1 MTLVSYVSL
10 VSCNSLVSGLGDGW
24 GTLPPPPSPIEL
36 TIKELGSHL
45 LQVSLRLSD
54 QSKICQ
60 NEIAFYLKIV
70 KVNRVN
76 AYQFLHYIGIK

>member
-1 MTLVSYVSL
+1 MTF
-10 VSCNSLVSGLGDGW
+10 VSCYSLVSGLGDGW

-45 LQVSLRLSD
+45 LQVSLSPSD

-60 NEIAFYLKIV
+60 NEMAFYLKIV
-70 KVNRVN
+70 KVNRAN
-76 AYQFLHYIGIK
+76 AYQFYYIGIQLSLQK